1 MVIIKKHDNVSHNDF
16 LMDSYLSF
24 STKGLLSL
32 VYTMADSSI
41 NINELYRYSFD
52 SKSDVLADAREAE
65 AAGYIDI
72 AYGRDKAN

>member
-1 MVIIKKHDNVSHNDF
+1 MVMIKKHDNVGLNDF

-24 STKGLLSL
+24 ATKGLLSL

-41 NINELYRYSFD
+41 NIKELYRYSFD
-52 SKSDVLADAREAE
+52 DKSDVLAEAREAE

-72 AYGRDKAN
+72 AFGKEKAN